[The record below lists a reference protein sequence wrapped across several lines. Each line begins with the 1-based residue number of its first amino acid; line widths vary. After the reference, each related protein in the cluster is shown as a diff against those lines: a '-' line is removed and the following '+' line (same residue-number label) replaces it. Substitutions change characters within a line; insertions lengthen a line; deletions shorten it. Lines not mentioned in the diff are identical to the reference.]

1 MNACEHRSGASAPA
15 VTLITSCLV
24 TQLTLRRRAARP
36 PRRLDSDPVRKS
48 AACPRST
55 NVLEV
60 FFEALLA
67 LVVVAV
73 IAFTGLSVKKLFQGQ
88 R

>member
-1 MNACEHRSGASAPA
+1 
-15 VTLITSCLV
+15 
-24 TQLTLRRRAARP
+24 
-36 PRRLDSDPVRKS
+36 
-48 AACPRST
+48 
-55 NVLEV
+55 VLEV